1 MAAEGSLRVGTVQQ
15 VESTLGYIEPDTGEE
30 PAAVLPNACVGFDF
44 TIPPVRT
51 RVVYRQ
57 STQQEDGSHETLA
70 ADVFPED
77 HDFLGTI
84 DKDNGTFGFIQVDGK
99 DDRVFVMPIACSA
112 FGGRIPP
119 LQTPVKFK
127 VVMDN
132 KTGRPR
138 ADFVRPQFGAE
149 AGPERQSVKRE
160 QPDVQRAPGEVYT
173 GQVSRVK
180 GNFGF
185 IQPDDSSDEIFFMPR
200 GFKAFHGMPPRGM
213 RVGFQIVMDE
223 KTGRP
228 RADNI
233 YPEAGQGVPVAP
245 AEILRIG
252 DPPTNVMGSP
262 GGIGG
267 IGGRMGVVSRIC
279 SGFGF
284 IDQEDG
290 ESMFVL
296 PASCGAFYGGA
307 FGQIPP
313 VGTTVEFDVVTDSKT
328 GKLRAE
334 DVRPATQAGFFA
346 GTVVKSCGQFG
357 FISQDTQDGT
367 EVRMFVLPRACGGQ
381 IPPVGTR
388 VTYTVVE
395 DAKTGR
401 PRAEEVMVLAPPSP
415 TAASP
420 APQPMYGKGG
430 MGKMDTMDMWMSGT
444 ISQVQPTYGFIQPDD
459 GQDRMFVLPGS
470 CTSCG
475 EGIPPVGT
483 RVLYRVVADMKTGK
497 PRAEDVNL
505 EAEDWASEKAGSI
518 MECGERYGFIL
529 EDTGEKMFLMPAAC
543 SAFGSVIPPEGTRV
557 TFRVV
562 PHRKTGRLR
571 AEDVCPEAGAPS
583 NYGSQ
588 GRQGKGSGKTKGR
601 PSARASPY

>member
-200 GFKAFHGMPPRGM
+200 GFKASHGMPPRGM

-267 IGGRMGVVSRIC
+267 IGGIPCGWPWRRRNCYVARERSA
-279 SGFGF
+279 SG
-284 IDQEDG
+284 
-290 ESMFVL
+290 L
-296 PASCGAFYGGA
+296 H
-307 FGQIPP
+307 
-313 VGTTVEFDVVTDSKT
+313 
-328 GKLRAE
+328 
-334 DVRPATQAGFFA
+334 
-346 GTVVKSCGQFG
+346 
-357 FISQDTQDGT
+357 
-367 EVRMFVLPRACGGQ
+367 
-381 IPPVGTR
+381 
-388 VTYTVVE
+388 
-395 DAKTGR
+395 
-401 PRAEEVMVLAPPSP
+401 PPSLP
-415 TAASP
+415 TWEVKRSRSPWVQWRCNRALAATAVCCTVRSF
-420 APQPMYGKGG
+420 AME
-430 MGKMDTMDMWMSGT
+430 SGA
-444 ISQVQPTYGFIQPDD
+444 
-459 GQDRMFVLPGS
+459 L
-470 CTSCG
+470 
-475 EGIPPVGT
+475 
-483 RVLYRVVADMKTGK
+483 
-497 PRAEDVNL
+497 
-505 EAEDWASEKAGSI
+505 
-518 MECGERYGFIL
+518 
-529 EDTGEKMFLMPAAC
+529 
-543 SAFGSVIPPEGTRV
+543 
-557 TFRVV
+557 
-562 PHRKTGRLR
+562 
-571 AEDVCPEAGAPS
+571 
-583 NYGSQ
+583 
-588 GRQGKGSGKTKGR
+588 
-601 PSARASPY
+601 